1 MKRRTLLGTILA
13 VLALPF
19 TFAAQAQNTQNTQT
33 WPAKPVKW
41 LNPFPAG
48 GGTDAFARPLAA
60 KIGNNMGQPIIIEN
74 MGGAGGTLGAAAAAK
89 ATPDGYTFF
98 VGAIH
103 HTIAESLYL
112 KKSYKLE
119 QDFVPI
125 TVLAYVP
132 NVLVINPKHNFKTVD
147 DLVKYAKAN
156 PGKLNF
162 GSAGSGAS
170 HHMAGELFKK
180 VASVDMVHVPY
191 KGIGPM
197 MQDLLGGQI
206 DLAFDGLG
214 SSSAQIKGGKLVPLA
229 VTTATRAAL
238 LPDVPTLAEA
248 GYKGVEVQTWYALWA
263 IKGTPQPIIDKMY
276 AETIKALN
284 DPEMKKIWALQGAD
298 AGGQSAQEFGTFISA
313 EIAKWGKVVKDSNL
327 KIDN

>member
-1 MKRRTLLGTILA
+1 MKRRILLGTAFATLLTA
-13 VLALPF
+13 FALPF
-19 TFAAQAQNTQNTQT
+19 AQVSSAQT
-33 WPAKPVKW
+33 WPTKPIKW
-41 LNPFPAG
+41 INPFPAG

-60 KIGNNMGQPIIIEN
+60 KLSNTLGQTVIIEN

-89 ATPDGYTFF
+89 AAPDGYTFF

-112 KKSYKLE
+112 KKTYKLE

-132 NVLVINPKHNFKTVD
+132 NVVVVHPKHNFKTMD
-147 DLVKYAKAN
+147 DLVKFAKAN

-170 HHMAGELFKK
+170 HHLAGELFKR
-180 VASVDMVHVPY
+180 VAGVDMVHVPY

-197 MQDLLGGQI
+197 MQDLIGGQV

-214 SSSAQIKGGKLVPLA
+214 SSSAQIKGGKIIPLA
-229 VTTATRAAL
+229 VTTTTRSPL
-238 LPDVPTLAEA
+238 LPEVPTLAEL
-248 GYKGVEVQTWYALWA
+248 GFKGVEVQTWYALWA
-263 IKGTPQPIIDKMY
+263 IKGTPQAIIDKMH
-276 AETIKALN
+276 AETVKALN

-298 AGGQSAQEFGTFISA
+298 TGGQSPKEFAAFISA
-313 EIAKWGKVVKDSNL
+313 EIAKWGKVVKDSGA
-327 KIDN
+327 KVD

>member
-1 MKRRTLLGTILA
+1 MKRRNLLGILLA
-13 VLALPF
+13 SIALPF
-19 TFAAQAQNTQNTQT
+19 AQLSNAQT
-33 WPAKPVKW
+33 WPTKPVKW
-41 LNPFPAG
+41 INPFPAG

-60 KIGNNMGQPIIIEN
+60 KLTNNMGQTIIIEN

-89 ATPDGYTFF
+89 AAPDGYTFF

-112 KKSYKLE
+112 KKTYKLE

-132 NVLVINPKHNFKTVD
+132 NVLVVHPKHGFKTVD

-170 HHMAGELFKK
+170 HHMAGELFKRA
-180 VASVDMVHVPY
+180 VGIDMVHVPY

-197 MQDLLGGQI
+197 MQDLLGGQV

-214 SSSAQIKGGKLVPLA
+214 SASAQIKGGKLVPLA
-229 VTTATRAAL
+229 VTTTTRSPL
-238 LPDVPTLAEA
+238 LPDVPTLAEL
-248 GYKGVEVQTWYALWA
+248 GIKGVEVQTWYALWA

-276 AETIKALN
+276 AETVKALN
-284 DPEMKKIWALQGAD
+284 DPEMKKVWALQGAD
-298 AGGQSAQEFGTFISA
+298 AGGQSAKEFATFISS
-313 EIAKWGKVVKDSNL
+313 EIAKWGKVVKEADL

>member
-1 MKRRTLLGTILA
+1 MKRRILFGTVVA
-13 VLALPF
+13 SLALPF
-19 TFAAQAQNTQNTQT
+19 LSSFAPVASAQA
-33 WPAKPVKW
+33 WPSKPVKW
-41 LNPFPAG
+41 INPFPAG

-112 KKSYKLE
+112 KKPYKLE
-119 QDFVPI
+119 QDFIPI

-132 NVLVINPKHNFKTVD
+132 NVLVVHPKHGFKTVD
-147 DLVKYAKAN
+147 DLVKFAKAN

-180 VASVDMVHVPY
+180 VAGIDMVHVPY

-197 MQDLLGGQI
+197 MQDLLGGQV

-229 VTTATRAAL
+229 VTTASRAAL
-238 LPDVPTLAEA
+238 LPDTPTLAEA

-263 IKGTPQPIIDKMY
+263 IKGTPQPIIDKMT
-276 AETIKALN
+276 AETLKALN
-284 DPEMKKIWALQGAD
+284 DPEMKKIWAQQGAD
-298 AGGQSAQEFGTFISA
+298 IGGQSSQEFGTFVSA